1 MAPQTAALTVRTA
14 EQQSPKGLRAGW
26 VKMPL
31 QHDGRNTEQ
40 LLNSVMPRTQTP
52 PQAPQPPLPAVRAH
66 LDWFRRT
73 GATQVSQRYRAGVLR
88 RLAAALPDGVTL
100 LTATRDDLEK
110 WQSDLQVSIST
121 IAGYTSHVRRFYG
134 WCVEHGHLDTDPSL
148 QLPLPR
154 VPGRKPRPVPDEDL
168 AVALQCAR
176 HQQGPMRVWL
186 VLAAYMGLR
195 AMEIAGM
202 RRENITAVDG
212 RLYIDG
218 IGKGNKP
225 FRLCVPVDVEPELRP
240 YLIGSTGPI
249 FRTGPGGRPS
259 RPYDV
264 SMQTRDF
271 FRRLG
276 MPYSI
281 HRLRHSFGTAIY
293 AQTRD
298 VLITQDLMRHTNA
311 NTTRLYVQTT
321 RVEAVKALD
330 RNGRSLRPST
340 ATRRRPAT
348 PSGVTRRA
356 G

>member
-1 MAPQTAALTVRTA
+1 MTRQRDGGNTERVRIVVMAPQHPTKPTPAARPHPV
-14 EQQSPKGLRAGW
+14 
-26 VKMPL
+26 
-31 QHDGRNTEQ
+31 
-40 LLNSVMPRTQTP
+40 
-52 PQAPQPPLPAVRAH
+52 VRAH
-66 LDWFRRT
+66 LDWFRRA
-73 GATQVSQRYRAGVLR
+73 GATPTSQRYRAGVLR
-88 RLAAALPDGVTL
+88 RLDATLPDGTTL
-100 LTATRDDLEK
+100 LTATRDDLDA
-110 WQSDLQVSIST
+110 WQSALTVSISSV
-121 IAGYTSHVRRFYG
+121 AGYTSHVRRFYT
-134 WCVEHGHLDTDPSL
+134 WCVEHGHLDIDPSV
-148 QLPLPR
+148 QLPMPR
-154 VPGRKPRPVPDEDL
+154 VPARKPRPVPDEDL
-168 AVALQCAR
+168 AVALLCAQR
-176 HQQGPMRVWL
+176 QPGPMRVWL

-202 RRENITAVDG
+202 RRENITAVHG

-225 FRLCVPVDVEPELRP
+225 FRLCVPVDVEGELRP

-249 FRTGPGGRPS
+249 FRTGPHGGPS

-276 MPYSI
+276 MPYSL

-321 RVEAVKALD
+321 RVEAVAALD
-330 RNGRSLRPST
+330 RLGRELRPTSSKRRKPPPRPRT
-340 ATRRRPAT
+340 SDTRM
-348 PSGVTRRA
+348 A